1 MEDTIS
7 NIHPIIGVT
16 VAIVG
21 NVCISCALNIQKY
34 VHNSLSDQPEQL
46 TETGDGVQNTQSY
59 LQSKLW
65 WVGMALMIFGELG
78 NFAAYG
84 FAPPVLVAPLGTV
97 ALISNTIIAPM
108 FLGERFRVQDF
119 IGMLFSI
126 AGTICILAVST
137 NTQEPTLTAG
147 DIESLISQPLF
158 ICYFILNVIVVS
170 ILLQYSDTE
179 IGKKYIFIDL
189 LIASMFG
196 GFTVLSVKAV
206 SSLLNLYFY
215 GLLQY
220 WVSYLC
226 IFITASTAVTQIH
239 FLNKALSSFD
249 SVEVIPTNFV
259 LFTTFSIIGS
269 SILYH
274 DFSRTNPIVLLGVFS
289 MFLGVYMI
297 TYKNVDDYKPVDDL
311 EVGSEEWS
319 RANDWNTD
327 HNELWNP
334 PLSPTRNQ
342 TIGVPSSPMVRPTSF
357 YSSSPRATTPSSFF
371 PLQVPSSPS
380 KSTPRR
386 NNRRSSLF
394 ANDTMT
400 SEELYRNPSIESN
413 VTNRLSNSLKLE
425 VELHSLGS

>member
-259 LFTTFSIIGS
+259 LFTTFR
-269 SILYH
+269 
-274 DFSRTNPIVLLGVFS
+274 RTLSFCLE
-289 MFLGVYMI
+289 FLAWVYMI

-342 TIGVPSSPMVRPTSF
+342 TIGVPSSPMVRPNSF